1 MSFIDSCIYR
11 SELVKKEKRLKSDVV
26 TKAKNLL
33 FHHLNSMKI
42 FTVKPEQVYV
52 IHADFTEDG
61 FDVLFGIKKQY
72 FDNELYEVCYTD
84 DKVNRIV
91 TYTMQ
96 IYRSMY
102 EKTSE
107 IALDLLKETSD

>member
-1 MSFIDSCIYR
+1 MSLMDTFTSRCDM
-11 SELVKKEKRLKSDVV
+11 VA
-26 TKAKNLL
+26 KAKNLL
-33 FHHLNSMKI
+33 FHHLHSMKI

-72 FDNELYEVCYTD
+72 FDKELYEVCYTD
-84 DKVNRIV
+84 DRVNNVV

-102 EKTSE
+102 EKTCEQPLESLTE
-107 IALDLLKETSD
+107 IDG